1 MRILASLLKW
11 VSILV
16 VVAVVAGIGW
26 VAFGEVNTAEAAQ
39 LDESMSM
46 VRYQTAGMGAALE
59 ETGQF
64 VAQTNIAEVTNINDL
79 MGLWS
84 PRYATAQSS
93 LTKLDSAIAYA
104 EQQADGYFAA
114 QRALTAQ
121 YNDPERK
128 ALRQAR
134 DDAFFADYQAW
145 QQDAHRIRDEA
156 SAILRKLNDIDLDLR
171 KLELDSGFSFT
182 GAAIEAVPTDII
194 SLNNELADF
203 ELASENIRVN
213 TQSPFAGE

>member
-1 MRILASLLKW
+1 MSILAALLKW
-11 VSILV
+11 ISIAA

-26 VAFGEVNTAEAAQ
+26 MAFGEVNTAEAAQ

-46 VRYQTAGMGAALE
+46 VRYQTAGMNQALE

-64 VAQTNIAEVTNINDL
+64 VAQTNVAEVTDINSL
-79 MGLWS
+79 LGLWE
-84 PRYATAQSS
+84 PRYAAAQSAF
-93 LTKLDSAIAYA
+93 TKLDSAIALA
-104 EQQADGYFAA
+104 EQQADSYFAA

-128 ALRQAR
+128 ARRQAR

-145 QQDAHRIRDEA
+145 QQDAHNIRDEA
-156 SAILRKLNDIDLDLR
+156 AAILRKLNDIDIDLR

-182 GAAIEAVPTDII
+182 GTAIDALPAEI
-194 SLNNELADF
+194 SSLDNELNEFDI
-203 ELASENIRVN
+203 ASENLRAIIR
-213 TQSPFAGE
+213 SPFEAQ